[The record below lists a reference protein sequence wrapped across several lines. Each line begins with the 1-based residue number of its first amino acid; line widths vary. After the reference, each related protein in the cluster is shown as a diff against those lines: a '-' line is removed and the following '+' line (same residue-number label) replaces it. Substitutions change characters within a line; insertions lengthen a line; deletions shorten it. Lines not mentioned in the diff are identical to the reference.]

1 MSRNIMDQI
10 SKLYISCLDND
21 EIGVSP
27 SILGRCLA
35 TGCRTSTK
43 TNYATQW
50 QETLM
55 KLVGTIHQS
64 LDRLF
69 DTIDE
74 GIVFEYT
81 LYRDET
87 MAPLPCLFVLI
98 Y

>member
-1 MSRNIMDQI
+1 MARNIMDQI
-10 SKLYISCLDND
+10 LKLYISCLDND
-21 EIGVSP
+21 ETDVSP
-27 SILGRCLA
+27 FLLGRCLA

-55 KLVGTIHQS
+55 KLVGSIHQA

-74 GIVFEYT
+74 GI
-81 LYRDET
+81 
-87 MAPLPCLFVLI
+87 C
-98 Y
+98 